1 MSEVKIL
8 GAGSPILDILVNIE
22 EDFIDKING
31 EKGGMELVSPE
42 ELDLILEKVE
52 NEPVL
57 MPGGSA
63 ANTIFGLT
71 ALGLPTALLGKT
83 GNDEQGEFYC
93 SRYQKTGGDISPIKK
108 HPTLPTGRCL
118 SLITPDSERTMR
130 TDLGAAATLAPE
142 EITESDFSGIS
153 HVHLEGYLLFN
164 RDLIMHILKLA
175 KKTGCTVSLDLAS
188 FEVVNASIDILPHL
202 LKEYV
207 DIIFANEEE
216 AAAYSN
222 GKKPEEAL
230 NALSEVCSTAVVK
243 LGKDGAMVKTS
254 GSTVKIDAKKVKAV
268 DTTGA
273 GDLWASGF
281 LYKYLTGSSIEEA
294 AEAGNEVASEVV
306 QIMGA
311 SIPAEKWKIIKSRI
325 N

>member
-22 EDFIDKING
+22 EGFIDKING

-42 ELDLILEKVE
+42 ELDLILNKVE
-52 NEPVL
+52 SKPVL

-83 GNDEQGEFYC
+83 GNDEQGDFYC
-93 SRYQKTGGDISPIKK
+93 SRYQTTGGDISPIKK

-130 TDLGAAATLAPE
+130 TDLGAAATLASN
-142 EITESDFSGIS
+142 EISKSDFLGIS

-164 RDLIMHILKLA
+164 RSLILHILKLA
-175 KKTGCTVSLDLAS
+175 KETGCSVSLDMAS
-188 FEVVNASIDILPHL
+188 FEVVNASMDILPDL
-202 LKEYV
+202 LNEYV

-222 GKKPEEAL
+222 GEKPQEAL
-230 NALSEVCSTAVVK
+230 IALSEVCSVAVVK

-254 GSTVKIDAKKVKAV
+254 DSIVNVDGKVVEAV

-281 LYKYLTGSSIEEA
+281 LYKYLTGNSVEEA
-294 AEAGNEVASEVV
+294 AEAGNEIASEVV
-306 QIMGA
+306 QIIGA
-311 SIPAEKWKIIKSRI
+311 SIPEEKWQIIKRKI

>member
-1 MSEVKIL
+1 MSNVKVL
-8 GAGSPILDILVNIE
+8 GVGSPILDILVNIE
-22 EDFIDKING
+22 EDFIDKIDG

-42 ELDLILEKVE
+42 ELEQILEMVE
-52 NEPVL
+52 TDPVL

-93 SRYQKTGGDISPIKK
+93 SRYQKTGGDISVIKQ

-130 TDLGAAATLAPE
+130 TDLGAAATLAPA
-142 EITESDFSGIS
+142 EISKNDLSGIS

-164 RDLIMHILKLA
+164 RELSLQVLKLA
-175 KKTGCTVSLDLAS
+175 KECNCTVSLDMAS
-188 FEVVNASIDILPHL
+188 FEVVKASMDILPEV
-202 LKEYV
+202 LKDFI

-216 AAAYSN
+216 AAAYSG
-222 GKKPEEAL
+222 GKKPEDAL
-230 NALSEVCSTAVVK
+230 EILSETCGVAVVK
-243 LGKDGAMVKTS
+243 LGKDGALVKDS
-254 GSTVKIDAKKVKAV
+254 ESSVKVDGKVVEAV

-281 LYKYLTGSSIEEA
+281 LYKYLSGSSIKEA

-311 SIPAEKWKIIKSRI
+311 SIPEEKWRNIKRKI